1 MMHSFAVS
9 YVETAKTTHLT
20 PAGTHTHTR
29 EGYEVPTHGWW
40 TASVIK
46 LARLLEQGTV

>member
-1 MMHSFAVS
+1 MHSAAVS
-9 YVETAKTTHLT
+9 YVEAFVACTHLT
-20 PAGTHTHTR
+20 PARTHTHTR
-29 EGYEVPTHGWW
+29 EGCEVPTHGWW